1 MVLLLAF
8 LFFEILRVPGQI
20 PVSFL
25 FLKKV

>member
-1 MVLLLAF
+1 MVSLLAF

-20 PVSFL
+20 LVSFL